1 MGNMTYETLHN
12 CGRLQ
17 IRPSPIEGYGVFATD
32 PIKKGEVLEEVP
44 FILFGRWNALGKSLY
59 DMISQMGFL
68 SDKEK
73 FADTMKDVLGHKA
86 PERYYFKWFA
96 PAPINGEQIAYVVL
110 PLGYGPIYNTKNCD
124 NNAGWTV
131 KPNTF
136 LFKAEKDIEKDE
148 EICTFFGYFLG
159 EGGQIFNCTDV
170 FNLAI
175 DNYNGQHKMKAIR
188 FGDASLY
195 EQAKSNPAYAK
206 IAQIL
211 AVAKD
216 GIVIH
221 RLSGST
227 PDGVERA
234 AMDILPSTPISFL
247 YQKLFEFKHSPL
259 PIIKINIK
267 FNHKDSGV
275 EILDEIIFKK

>member
-1 MGNMTYETLHN
+1 MIYETLHN

-17 IRPSPIEGYGVFATD
+17 IRPSPIEGYGVFATES
-32 PIKKGEVLEEVP
+32 IKKGEVLEEVP

-59 DMISQMGFL
+59 DMINQMGFL

-73 FADTMKDVLGHKA
+73 FADTMKDILGHKP
-86 PERYYFKWFA
+86 PERYFFKWFA
-96 PAPINGEQIAYVVL
+96 PAPINGEQIVYLVL

-124 NNAGWTV
+124 NNAGWVV

-159 EGGQIFNCTDV
+159 ESGQIFNCTDV
-170 FNLAI
+170 FNIALE
-175 DNYNGQHKMKAIR
+175 NYNGQHKMKAIR

-195 EQAKSNPAYAK
+195 EQARSNPSYVK

-211 AVAKD
+211 AIAKD
-216 GIVIH
+216 GITIF
-221 RLSGST
+221 RLSASS

-234 AMDILPSTPISFL
+234 GMDIAITAPISFV
-247 YQKLFEFKHSPL
+247 YQRLFEFKNSPL
-259 PIIKINIK
+259 PIVKIGIK
-267 FNHKDSGV
+267 FIHKDTGQ
-275 EILDEIIFKK
+275 EMTDEIVFKK